1 MQKPSFDEIHNEIIE
16 TTNVDN
22 NIKDI
27 VKATINVSINVSSRS
42 FFNFENEIFN
52 VHIGIQ
58 PRICVN

>member
-27 VKATINVSINVSSRS
+27 VKATINVSSRT

>member
-27 VKATINVSINVSSRS
+27 VKATINVSSRT
-42 FFNFENEIFN
+42 FFNFENENFN

>member
-27 VKATINVSINVSSRS
+27 VKATINISINVLELWD
-42 FFNFENEIFN
+42 ENFN